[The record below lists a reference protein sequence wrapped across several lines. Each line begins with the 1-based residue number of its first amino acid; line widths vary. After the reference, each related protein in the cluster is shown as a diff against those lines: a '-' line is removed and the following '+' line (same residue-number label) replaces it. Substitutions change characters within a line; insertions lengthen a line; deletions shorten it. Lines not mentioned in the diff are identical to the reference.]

1 MDWQKWD
8 VIQLGRI
15 AGALIVVVGIVL
27 AGWGA
32 LDSQEGFDRAGD
44 DIARLFLANVL
55 NYAFSGFLVILLAE
69 LADRM
74 GWRRPPEA
82 EDEPEEAP
90 PAG

>member
-1 MDWQKWD
+1 MEHDER
-8 VIQLGRI
+8 VVASIGLGVRRQ
-15 AGALIVVVGIVL
+15 
-27 AGWGA
+27 GA